1 VVDDPHETTR
11 MSDQLA
17 AIRVNL
23 ARMRAESRASLRRL
37 AATREAADVSQAARE
52 GEQRPVVEPGA
63 PH

>member
-1 VVDDPHETTR
+1 VDDPQETTTR

-37 AATREAADVSQAARE
+37 AATRAAADVSQAARE
-52 GEQRPVVEPGA
+52 GEQRPVGDPGA
-63 PH
+63 PL